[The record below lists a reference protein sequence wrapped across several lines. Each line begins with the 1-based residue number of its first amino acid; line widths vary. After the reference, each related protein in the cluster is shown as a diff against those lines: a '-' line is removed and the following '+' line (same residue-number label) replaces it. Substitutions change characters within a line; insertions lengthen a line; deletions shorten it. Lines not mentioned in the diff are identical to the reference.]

1 MDNVELS
8 PATRWGMIATG
19 LLQGLVCYLLIAWLA
34 GKNHSWIV
42 YGVPATV
49 AFSSVLLFSVI
60 SFKQKRLWGWL
71 ALVFIATTGMS
82 GWLKWQTD
90 GMNPGEL
97 KRRFGIW
104 LLSAVDA
111 MLLLPWIQQSLRIR
125 NGSSR
130 YSYFY
135 QSVWHK
141 RTYIYW

>member
-19 LLQGLVCYLLIAWLA
+19 LLQGLVCYLLIAWLS

-71 ALVFIATTGMS
+71 ALVFIATLGMS

-90 GMNPGEL
+90 GMTPGEL
-97 KRRFGIW
+97 KRRFGFW
-104 LLSAVDA
+104 LLSAADGNVVATVDTTK
-111 MLLLPWIQQSLRIR
+111 PSHPQ
-125 NGSSR
+125 
-130 YSYFY
+130 
-135 QSVWHK
+135 
-141 RTYIYW
+141 